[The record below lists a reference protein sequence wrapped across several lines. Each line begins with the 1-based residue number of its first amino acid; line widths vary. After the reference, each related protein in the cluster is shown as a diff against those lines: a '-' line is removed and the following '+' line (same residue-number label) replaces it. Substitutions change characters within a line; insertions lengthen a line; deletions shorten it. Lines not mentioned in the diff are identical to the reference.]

1 MKTATTDTA
10 RLETRLRS
18 TFGLKSIPFAKD
30 LEPDQAFR
38 TDTFDRALDR
48 LGYLAD
54 RQGMGAVF
62 GTPGTGK
69 STLLRTFLASLPKS
83 THAVCYLSHS
93 NCATLDLFRDI
104 ARGFQIEPRWRKS
117 DVMHDIQERLVKLSR
132 AQKIRPILVI
142 DDAHMMP
149 CASLDEIRLLTS
161 FEQDSRDDLTLIL
174 AGHPQLESNLRLA
187 VNEAL
192 AQRLVLKLHLRP
204 LRAEEVANYLTFRLE
219 RAGRTAR
226 LFLPDAIE
234 AVHRASRG
242 IPRMIDR
249 LAEHALLAALK
260 TKRTDIDAE
269 LVTEAIEEVE
279 P

>member
-1 MKTATTDTA
+1 MKTPTTETA

-18 TFGLKSIPFAKD
+18 SFGLKTIPFAKD

-38 TDTFDRALDR
+38 TDTFDRALER

-69 STLLRTFLASLPKS
+69 STLLRTFFASLPK
-83 THAVCYLSHS
+83 TAYALCYLSHS

-104 ARGFQIEPRWRKS
+104 ARGFQVVPRWRKS

-132 AQKIRPILVI
+132 TQKIRPILVV
-142 DDAHMMP
+142 DDAHLLP
-149 CASLDEIRLLTS
+149 CSSLDELRLLTS

-192 AQRLVLKLHLRP
+192 AQRLVVRLHLRP
-204 LRAEEVANYLTFRLE
+204 LRAEEVDNYLTFRLE

-242 IPRMIDR
+242 IPRLIDR
-249 LAEHALLAALK
+249 IAENSLLAALK
-260 TKRTDIDAE
+260 AKRNDIDAE
-269 LVTEAIEEVE
+269 IVTEAIEEVE